1 MPSVPCTIRNCSVL
15 TLHEMK
21 SVDPFSDIVLYVVS
35 DQIEIFSSTYDGLLR
50 WTLFSAMDDLISE
63 TWLIVFVNIFSSI
76 YDWVLPKNFSILSRF
91 KVPIFLSSI
100 YLGFESRPLGYFE
113 TPKFPFSN
121 KVFFTKNSSRYFELE
136 NYNLIL
142 QTSSKH

>member
-1 MPSVPCTIRNCSVL
+1 M
-15 TLHEMK
+15 
-21 SVDPFSDIVLYVVS
+21 YVVS

-63 TWLIVFVNIFSSI
+63 TWLIVFVNIFSSL
-76 YDWVLPKNFSILSRF
+76 YDWVLPKNCSILSRF

-100 YLGFESRPLGYFE
+100 YFGFESRPLDHFE